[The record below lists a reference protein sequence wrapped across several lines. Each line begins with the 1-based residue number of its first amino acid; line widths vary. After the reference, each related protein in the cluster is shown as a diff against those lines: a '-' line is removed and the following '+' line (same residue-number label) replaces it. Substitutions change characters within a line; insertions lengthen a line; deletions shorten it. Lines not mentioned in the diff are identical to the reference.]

1 MAKLFEP
8 QIGSNRGGEVNVT
21 GKISRVL
28 GTLYHF
34 KTQTRQA
41 QWGQKL
47 QFKIYFLHTNL
58 SKCDSGHNLF
68 CPLISL
74 SGYFKR
80 HFCFYCRWHLR
91 LVGLLNMYVQSS
103 NLIEVK
109 CFLHTIDNKKI
120 NPLKGSRDSA
130 KYRKYVKKLN
140 SHTIAI
146 KGCSR

>member
-1 MAKLFEP
+1 MAKLFEA

-47 QFKIYFLHTNL
+47 YFNIYFLDSNL
-58 SKCDSGHNLF
+58 SKTDSGYNLF

-74 SGYFKR
+74 SGYFR
-80 HFCFYCRWHLR
+80 DIFVSIVDGTWD
-91 LVGLLNMYVQSS
+91 LLDY
-103 NLIEVK
+103 
-109 CFLHTIDNKKI
+109 
-120 NPLKGSRDSA
+120 
-130 KYRKYVKKLN
+130 
-140 SHTIAI
+140 
-146 KGCSR
+146 